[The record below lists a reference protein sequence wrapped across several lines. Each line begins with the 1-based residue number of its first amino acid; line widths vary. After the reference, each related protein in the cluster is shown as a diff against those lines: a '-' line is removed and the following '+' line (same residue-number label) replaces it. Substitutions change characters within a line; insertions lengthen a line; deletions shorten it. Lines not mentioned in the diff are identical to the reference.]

1 PLQYRVRGTP
11 VPTTRTHGTNYPES
25 TKVMKEELP
34 DYQAQILFIL
44 GQAKLFGP
52 DAPVAMNELQHYL
65 NRSWNTVREQ
75 VVELEDL
82 HYVTAVKKRPLE
94 MKLTPKGLELLGLV

>member
-1 PLQYRVRGTP
+1 
-11 VPTTRTHGTNYPES
+11 
-25 TKVMKEELP
+25 
-34 DYQAQILFIL
+34 
-44 GQAKLFGP
+44 
-52 DAPVAMNELQHYL
+52 MNELQHYL